1 MLDSAARFPLHAGVV
16 ARDDVAAFPTQAA
29 PVRRKFVEITEP
41 VAARPMDFRFPRPFT
56 GLGVSAKAGTEIAND
71 GDDAIVMPHD
81 DCAIVQPSMCHL
93 DGNVATSRPGW
104 IQPSVPDEPADIDAG
119 EKRKRRGP
127 PGDRIQNL
135 SSHP

>member
-56 GLGVSAKAGTEIAND
+56 GLGVSAKAGNEIARD
-71 GDDAIVMPHD
+71 GDDAIVTLHD
-81 DCAIVQPSMCHL
+81 DCTIVQPSMRRL
-93 DGNVATSRPGW
+93 DENVAMRRR

-119 EKRKRRGP
+119 EKRKRRDP